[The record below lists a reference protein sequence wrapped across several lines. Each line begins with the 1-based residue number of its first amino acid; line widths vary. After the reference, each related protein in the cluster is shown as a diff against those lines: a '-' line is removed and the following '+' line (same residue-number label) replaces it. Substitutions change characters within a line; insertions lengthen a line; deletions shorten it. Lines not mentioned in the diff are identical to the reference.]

1 MSQLHEENQVLQVG
15 IEEKLSF
22 GANLT
27 YGFQHLLALTGI
39 FLFPVLIGQAMK
51 LEAGTIGYMIQACFL
66 TTGLVTILQSGKML
80 KLPVVQGPT
89 AAFFVAVL
97 SAGTSVGLG
106 TAFGSMA
113 VAGVIFMLLTIPIRK
128 FGLIGHVNRFIS
140 PPIVYGTLLIII
152 GAQLANIGLKNWFG
166 SANEGIN
173 FAAAGVTVICVLVLM
188 IVGGNT
194 LLRRG
199 ALLWGIVIGTV
210 FYSIFGTANF
220 SAVGSAGW
228 FSLPSIFPFGFGVS
242 IPVVILMLLAFLQAS
257 AEAVGMYTLL
267 TKWGGQKMDS
277 ERVNRGLFGE
287 FLGCTIG
294 AVFGGLGTTSYPE
307 NIGIVRVSGI
317 GSRYVTMTAGV
328 MAIILG
334 LIPKVGLFI
343 ASLPGPV
350 LSAAST
356 VLFGII
362 AVSGIQM
369 VSKVVWDELN
379 LVVAGSSFIISLG
392 TMYLPTELTS
402 KLPLAVQSIVT
413 QPMLVGVVLLIGLNT
428 VVNIWIRP
436 VMEQRSGGVKTNT
449 EVPTEV
455 A

>member
-51 LEAGTIGYMIQACFL
+51 LEASTIGYMIQACFL

-228 FSLPSIFPFGFGVS
+228 FSLPSIFPFGFGIS

-267 TKWGGQKMDS
+267 TKWGGQTMDS

-436 VMEQRSGGVKTNT
+436 VMEQRSSGVSTKT

>member
-1 MSQLHEENQVLQVG
+1 MNHDHDRPDEQALQVG
-15 IEEKLSF
+15 IEEKLSL

-39 FLFPVLIGQAMK
+39 FLFPVLIGQAMG
-51 LEAGTIGYMIQACFL
+51 LDTGTIGYMIQACFL
-66 TTGLVTILQSGKML
+66 TTGIVTILQSGRML

-89 AAFFVAVL
+89 AAFFVAVM
-97 SAGTSVGLG
+97 SAGASVGLG

-113 VAGVIFMLLTIPIRK
+113 VAGLIFMLLSIPIRK
-128 FGLIGHVNRFIS
+128 FGLIGHVNKFIS
-140 PPIVYGTLLIII
+140 PPIVYGTLLVII
-152 GAQLANIGLKNWFG
+152 GAQLADIGLKNWFG
-166 SANEGIN
+166 SADVGIN
-173 FAAAGVTVICVLVLM
+173 FAASIVTVVCVLALM
-188 IVGGNT
+188 VFGGKT
-194 LLRRG
+194 ILRRG
-199 ALLWGIVIGTV
+199 ALLWGIALGTV
-210 FYSIFGTANF
+210 FYLIFGSSDF
-220 SAVGSAGW
+220 SAVASARW
-228 FSLPSIFPFGFGVS
+228 ISLPEIFPFGFGVS
-242 IPVVILMLLAFLQAS
+242 VPVVILMLLAFLQAS

-267 TKWGGQKMDS
+267 TKWGKQKLDA

-287 FLGCTIG
+287 FFGCTLG

-317 GSRYVTMTAGV
+317 GSRFVTMTAGI
-328 MAIILG
+328 MAVILG

-343 ASLPGPV
+343 ASLPSPV

-362 AVSGIQM
+362 AISGIQM

-392 TMYLPTELTS
+392 TMYLPEELTAD
-402 KLPLAVQSIVT
+402 LPLAIQSIVT
-413 QPMLVGVVLLIGLNT
+413 QPMLVGVVMLIVLNT

-436 VMEQRSGGVKTNT
+436 RLERRARDAQGPAPAA
-449 EVPTEV
+449 E